1 MTRPAAEDEL
11 EPLFWGQFIFGLRK
25 ANMFLAE
32 NLVCCGKCVTWIY
45 FQVAKFIIWLR
56 RQRMRCRKAI
66 FEVHDLLCPIWRR
79 ITENHMNE
87 KTKVV
92 MEAFKVVWLY
102 HSKKK
107 GNALNSLLG

>member
-11 EPLFWGQFIFGLRK
+11 EPLFWGQFIYGLHK

-87 KTKVV
+87 KTKVAWKPSRLFGCTIVKKRV
-92 MEAFKVVWLY
+92 ML
-102 HSKKK
+102 
-107 GNALNSLLG
+107 

>member
-45 FQVAKFIIWLR
+45 FQVAKFTIWLR
-56 RQRMRCRKAI
+56 RQRVRCRKAN
-66 FEVHDLLCPIWRR
+66 FEVHDLLSPIRRR
-79 ITENHMNE
+79 ITENRTNE

-92 MEAFKVVWLY
+92 MEHIEIRNK
-102 HSKKK
+102 
-107 GNALNSLLG
+107 

>member
-25 ANMFLAE
+25 ANMLLAE

-45 FQVAKFIIWLR
+45 FQVAKFTIWLR
-56 RQRMRCRKAI
+56 RQRVRYRKAN
-66 FEVHDLLCPIWRR
+66 FEVHDLLSPIRRR
-79 ITENHMNE
+79 ITENRTNE

-92 MEAFKVVWLY
+92 MEHIEIRNK
-102 HSKKK
+102 
-107 GNALNSLLG
+107 

>member
-45 FQVAKFIIWLR
+45 FQVAKFTIWLR
-56 RQRMRCRKAI
+56 RQSVRCRKAN
-66 FEVHDLLCPIWRR
+66 FEVHDLLSPIRRR
-79 ITENHMNE
+79 ITENRTNE

-92 MEAFKVVWLY
+92 MEHIEIRNK
-102 HSKKK
+102 
-107 GNALNSLLG
+107 

>member
-25 ANMFLAE
+25 ANMLLAE

-45 FQVAKFIIWLR
+45 FQVAKFTIWLR
-56 RQRMRCRKAI
+56 RQRVRCRKAN
-66 FEVHDLLCPIWRR
+66 FEVHDLLSPIRRR
-79 ITENHMNE
+79 ITENHTNE

-92 MEAFKVVWLY
+92 MEHIEIRNK
-102 HSKKK
+102 
-107 GNALNSLLG
+107 

>member
-11 EPLFWGQFIFGLRK
+11 EPLFWGQFIYGLRK

-45 FQVAKFIIWLR
+45 FQVAKFTIWLR
-56 RQRMRCRKAI
+56 RQRVRCRKAN
-66 FEVHDLLCPIWRR
+66 FEVHDLLSPIRRR
-79 ITENHMNE
+79 ITENRTNE

-92 MEAFKVVWLY
+92 MEHIEIRNK
-102 HSKKK
+102 
-107 GNALNSLLG
+107 